1 MSHDLKHE
9 VARLWN
15 LRKMLVIVVSALGSV
30 TKNVG
35 TWIDQLQI
43 KVSTVFVL
51 QKATLTGSPRILA
64 NKRVDKLILRL
75 QQGIVQ
81 PPHLLLIPTNYM
93 NYFY

>member
-1 MSHDLKHE
+1 MSHDRKHE

-35 TWIDQLQI
+35 TWIDQLGI

-51 QKATLTGSPRILA
+51 QKATLTGTARILA
-64 NKRVDKLILRL
+64 NKSARHVNIKDFALN
-75 QQGIVQ
+75 
-81 PPHLLLIPTNYM
+81 H
-93 NYFY
+93 FS

>member
-35 TWIDQLQI
+35 TWIDQLGI

-51 QKATLTGSPRILA
+51 QKATLTGTARIQIGRA
-64 NKRVDKLILRL
+64 SCRERV
-75 QQGIVQ
+75 
-81 PPHLLLIPTNYM
+81 
-93 NYFY
+93 

>member
-64 NKRVDKLILRL
+64 NKRARHVSIKDFALN
-75 QQGIVQ
+75 
-81 PPHLLLIPTNYM
+81 H
-93 NYFY
+93 FS

>member
-35 TWIDQLQI
+35 TWIDQLGF

-51 QKATLTGSPRILA
+51 QKATLTGTARTRAPDMSASKI
-64 NKRVDKLILRL
+64 VHLIIFHDPLL
-75 QQGIVQ
+75 CSSIGI
-81 PPHLLLIPTNYM
+81 IST
-93 NYFY
+93 

>member
-15 LRKMLVIVVSALGSV
+15 LRNMLDTVVSALGPV

-35 TWIDQLQI
+35 TLIDQLGI

-51 QKATLTGSPRILA
+51 QKATLTGTARILA
-64 NKRVDKLILRL
+64 NKSARHVSIKDCALN
-75 QQGIVQ
+75 
-81 PPHLLLIPTNYM
+81 HLL
-93 NYFY
+93 

>member
-1 MSHDLKHE
+1 VSHDLKHE

-35 TWIDQLQI
+35 TWIDQLGF

-51 QKATLTGSPRILA
+51 QKATLTGTARILA
-64 NKRVDKLILRL
+64 NKSTRHVNIKDCALN
-75 QQGIVQ
+75 
-81 PPHLLLIPTNYM
+81 H
-93 NYFY
+93 FS